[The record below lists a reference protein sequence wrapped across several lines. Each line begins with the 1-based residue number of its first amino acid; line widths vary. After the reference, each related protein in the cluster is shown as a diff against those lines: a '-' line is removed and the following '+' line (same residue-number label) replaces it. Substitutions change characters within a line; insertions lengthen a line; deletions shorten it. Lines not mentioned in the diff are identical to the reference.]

1 MLVNKD
7 NIVQDG
13 VIQEVLGGN
22 GPCLSFFSLIPY
34 GEGHGVRLIIGAHPA
49 DECAAHFDKDSLAG
63 LIKILRKVQ
72 KAMKQ

>member
-13 VIQEVLGGN
+13 VIQEVLGKN
-22 GPCLSFFSLIPY
+22 GPGLSFFSLIPY
-34 GEGHGVRLIIGAHPA
+34 DDGKIVRLIIGARPT
-49 DECAAHFDKDSLAG
+49 DECAAHFGKDSLAD